1 MESLWIRGIIPGI
14 CDTLSDAYS
23 QEARSPLLSS
33 AGFRSG
39 FKEAAGWPEGSHE
52 ALRMTAL
59 GNWPYLL
66 LLALGACFQPLS
78 LLGQRVFSVG

>member
-59 GNWPYLL
+59 GN
-66 LLALGACFQPLS
+66 LALGACFQPLS